1 MDGKFSINVREK
13 EVCPI
18 LNPYAIVMTVLWK
31 DLQIKILRE
40 ITVRVKDLSTDGR
53 KFHLLWDLP

>member
-40 ITVRVKDLSTDGR
+40 ITVRV
-53 KFHLLWDLP
+53 